1 MRKPKG
7 CIYPNCLKC
16 PLPECEYDGIEPS
29 DVLESQRRD
38 MKAREFKY
46 GKSLLESQAKAL
58 AKYERTEKAKIRK
71 RRYEQSE
78 KGKAKYR
85 RYYERHKDEILA
97 KAKAKRAG

>member
-1 MRKPKG
+1 MMSRPRG

-29 DVLESQRRD
+29 DILESKRRD
-38 MKAREFKY
+38 MQARVFKH
-46 GKSLLESQAKAL
+46 GKPLLDAQ
-58 AKYERTEKAKIRK
+58 AKYERTDKAKIRK